1 MALSAS
7 GQISASEDLLV
18 DRPHNM
24 LHAQNIVQIVFGED
38 ITDYTCAGRF

>member
-7 GQISASEDLLV
+7 GQIGASEDLLV

-24 LHAQNIVQIVFGED
+24 LHAQNLVQIVFGED
-38 ITDYTCAGRF
+38 ISDDMRAGRF